1 MFAVREFVTFKK
13 RGKFYEVKYADAYIL
28 WYLLRYKI
36 HNNKVGF
43 PESSLVKVLDV
54 LNENQVDYGFSL
66 NDIQLKNNM
75 KNKYVE
81 ILEKDKKEWIKEKK
95 EKDLLE
101 KIKKAKQEDL
111 EKIVAYIES
120 VL

>member
-1 MFAVREFVTFKK
+1 MREYVALKK
-13 RGKFYEVKYADAYIL
+13 RGNFYEVKYADAYIL

-66 NDIQLKNNM
+66 NDIQLKNSM

-81 ILEKDKKEWIKEKK
+81 ILEKAKKEWIKEKK

-111 EKIVAYIES
+111 KKIVAYIES

>member
-1 MFAVREFVTFKK
+1 MREYVAFKK

-28 WYLLRYKI
+28 WSLLRYKI
-36 HNNKVGF
+36 NNNKVGF

-66 NDIQLKNNM
+66 NDIQLKNSM

-81 ILEKDKKEWIKEKK
+81 ILEKAKKEWIKEKK